1 MPAGRFHAAGKV
13 HLSCIVTSKMSFQDC
28 RDVLPIVRFSGNAYR
43 APRIVNEPLGEL
55 QGGILEP

>member
-1 MPAGRFHAAGKV
+1 MPAGRFHAARKV

-43 APRIVNEPLGEL
+43 APHIVSEPLSEL